1 MKEHS
6 VSIAE
11 SKKSLSRIIDDAV
24 NHKKEVIVT
33 RRGKPV
39 AVIVPYDEY
48 LQSQKRDALA
58 VIMKTR
64 HFGKLVSVARRLRKM
79 RGRNWRPGCENDCYR
94 CQRGA

>member
-64 HFGKLVSVARRLRKM
+64 QAFRKTGVGGEKIAKNARKELETRL
-79 RGRNWRPGCENDCYR
+79 
-94 CQRGA
+94 